1 MHTHHVDEQAN
12 SNSAMDSNHLQL
24 DVAAN
29 AEHSMS
35 SHDIYNLVKTAFSEI
50 AKESNGKVAQQF
62 YNKEETDEKCA
73 LHREPGNVYLP
84 KGDSIATCERPV
96 TENTPCT
103 INIPVPIA
111 GEVVKSMS
119 DKLNA
124 SGLSL
129 LVIHCPSAEA
139 LEQLINS
146 GAKIDIKPESRFDL
160 IERYTPPNN
169 TQDNLDKLNQLLTK
183 LKQQDSL
190 HHTTQL
196 H

>member
-1 MHTHHVDEQAN
+1 MFVDTQIFKDNNRNTIRGEFKILVTPGKVQVFEEWLESFDNSLKIVDVKDTKVESEIPKHSLPVTGSPELPNHLTSLKSHMHTHHVDEQAN
-12 SNSAMDSNHLQL
+12 YNSAMDSNHLQL

-50 AKESNGKVAQQF
+50 AKESNGK
-62 YNKEETDEKCA
+62 
-73 LHREPGNVYLP
+73 
-84 KGDSIATCERPV
+84 
-96 TENTPCT
+96 
-103 INIPVPIA
+103 
-111 GEVVKSMS
+111 
-119 DKLNA
+119 
-124 SGLSL
+124 
-129 LVIHCPSAEA
+129 